1 LQFLNFKF
9 EITERIHN
17 EELSL
22 PISPIMSMEEAKIV
36 VELIN
41 KF

>member
-1 LQFLNFKF
+1 KTQNSKLS
-9 EITERIHN
+9 ITERIHN

-22 PISPIMSMEEAKIV
+22 PISPVMSLEEAKIV
-36 VELIN
+36 VEFIN